1 MKLSPTKSHK
11 KAFLLILRVL
21 WSSYFL
27 KEKVLGKKVFN
38 FWSQYDWMK
47 VGTPKKGHE
56 RRWRFAETF
65 IKRLGSHRKMLL
77 ESWKRCPELPLF
89 YEVFNFFF
97 CRQELNLEGSSW
109 CIKFFFWKTGAKKT
123 SFLLAWKKRWEV
135 LLFFFYVRKTP
146 HEKVLQMATKLQ
158 KQEIL
163 TQSL

>member
-97 CRQELNLEGSSW
+97 LPLRAESRRFLLMYQ
-109 CIKFFFWKTGAKKT
+109 IFFWKTDAQKN
-123 SFLLAWKKRWEV
+123 SFLLAWKKKWEV
-135 LLFFFYVRKTP
+135 LLFFFYVRKTQ
-146 HEKVLQMATKLQ
+146 HEKVLQTATKLQ